1 MKLIFTGML
10 ITCGLCLCLSTFG
23 QIPNLVTYEWPTAQ
37 GEAILSSKYKVTLE
51 QNGKTVSSQVICS
64 NAKDLD
70 IPNFAREMRGG
81 RTFNWT
87 MFSYDY
93 SSPVTVT
100 VEDLFSTEVSDVE
113 IVPSTFNIAKT
124 LSNNNK
130 KVQFILTESKYI
142 SINFKSAENLH
153 TSDGVV
159 RHMLMIFADNPETE
173 IPDKTAPGTHVYSA
187 TSTTTD
193 LANAKVLYFPK
204 GYHDLSRFGD
214 VSNIGPIIG
223 PLTGDQRNKTIYFE
237 GGAYVHGRITKAKLN
252 YTKIL
257 GRGVLSGRDFKWKER
272 ISPSDGGTPNGGV
285 LGVNSFEPMES
296 HIGIGDGNGGNNT
309 IDGVI
314 VCDGAGHGVNLG
326 HDATYKNTKYWGWHP
341 NNDGFRPWGANNK
354 VDRCFI
360 RGCDDALYN
369 KGLTVTNTI
378 FWPGFNGSI
387 VCLGWD
393 GNYDT
398 ENSTLT
404 NNFLIY
410 PEWRGMGNN
419 NGIVMSQIDYNMK
432 GYGVT
437 IKDLFVDGNIASLVN
452 LHTNSDKEKANNY
465 ILPTDWNGHAAV
477 GYVGNISFENVI
489 VTGKQVIFNGDA
501 FQQDPVASK
510 SLIKGAA
517 LTSPAGTKYLM
528 KNISFKEV
536 KINSVCL
543 TDENKA
549 TYFDIYAATT
559 ENITFFGCLSTSAM
573 NINDNSGKYTVFP
586 NPSGDVVFVQG
597 AADSDILTL
606 YNALGSQIK
615 HCSGNK
621 MDVHDLERG
630 VYFLQINEGPALKF
644 LKSKS

>member
-1 MKLIFTGML
+1 MKKLFTVILIIYATSFCFTA
-10 ITCGLCLCLSTFG
+10 FG
-23 QIPNLVTYEWPTAQ
+23 QIPNLVTYDWPIAP
-37 GEAILSSKYKVTLE
+37 GEAILSNKYKVTLE
-51 QNGKTVSSQVICS
+51 QNGKIVSSQVICS
-64 NAKDLD
+64 NAKDID
-70 IPNFAREMRGG
+70 IPNFAQEMRGG

-100 VEDLFSTEVSDVE
+100 IEDLFSTTVSDVE

-124 LSNNNK
+124 LSNNNR
-130 KVQFILTESKYI
+130 KVQFTLNESKYI

-159 RHMLMIFADNPETE
+159 KHMLLIFADNHETE
-173 IPDKTAPGTHVYSA
+173 VPDKTAPGTHVYSA
-187 TSTTTD
+187 ASTVAD

-204 GYHDLSRFGD
+204 GYHDLSRFGN

-223 PLTGDQRNKTIYFE
+223 PVAGDQRNKIIYFE

-252 YTKIL
+252 YTKII

-272 ISPSDGGTPNGGV
+272 IAPADGGTPNGGI
-285 LGVNSFEPMES
+285 LGVNSFDPMES

-314 VCDGAGHGVNLG
+314 VCDGAGHGINLG

-354 VDRCFI
+354 VERCFI

-369 KGLTVTNTI
+369 KGLTVTNTV

-465 ILPTDWNGHAAV
+465 ILPTDWSGHTSV

-489 VTGKQVIFNGDA
+489 VTGNQVTFNGNA
-501 FQQDPVASK
+501 FQQEPVPSK
-510 SLIKGAA
+510 SLIKGAT
-517 LTSPAGTKYLM
+517 LTSPSGTKYLM
-528 KNISFKEV
+528 KNISFKDV
-536 KINSVCL
+536 KISSVCL
-543 TDENKA
+543 TEENKA
-549 TYFDIYAATT
+549 TYFNIDAATT
-559 ENITFFGCLSTSAM
+559 ENIVFNGCLSTSSNNM
-573 NINDNSGKYTVFP
+573 NGNRVKYALYP
-586 NPSGDVVFVQG
+586 NPSADFVFVHG
-597 AADSDILTL
+597 ATETDKLTL
-606 YNALGSQIK
+606 YNACGSQIK
-615 HCSGNK
+615 HCVGNK
-621 MDVHDLERG
+621 MNIRELERG
-630 VYFLQINEGPALKF
+630 IYFLQINRGPTLKLLK
-644 LKSKS
+644 LKS